1 MATIHRIAR
10 HEFAASALG
19 PETFRV
25 VRFEGTEAIS
35 RPYRFEV
42 ELVSD
47 DPEVAFEDVIDKPA
61 TLTMY
66 RGDDPS
72 EVDGIVVDFEQSHEA
87 GGQSEFR
94 YAYRA
99 VLVPRLWRLGLSF
112 QSRIFQ
118 NLTVEEII
126 SKVLDDAGV
135 DYVFKLSASYDP
147 REYTTQYKET
157 DLDFV
162 QRLLEFEG
170 IRYYFTHEGGAET
183 LVMSDDASDAPDVEG
198 DPVVGYS
205 HADGLRPTDSLE
217 TIRDFLAR
225 QLLVTAK
232 AEIKDYNYRTP
243 ETELFSETEHGQ
255 KPALGVHSDS
265 AVHVMDGGRGGQ
277 LAKVRSEEIETTRL
291 TMTGTGDCLRF
302 RSGHRFSLKDHY
314 RDGLNQDY
322 LLVEVQHLG
331 SQPDAAESHGLGGGD
346 GARTAEEALPGY
358 SNAFTCV
365 PATTPYRPPRV
376 TPEPKLPGVLTA
388 KVESAGGTYA
398 PVDDQGRYRVR
409 FPFDLGDTGDA
420 GATKPV
426 RLAQTYTGGGYGMHF
441 PVHKG
446 AEMVVACVDGN
457 VDRILGL
464 STIYNPTQFSPVT
477 SSNAAHNVLRS
488 WGENELTFD
497 DTQGAELVFM
507 HATKDHLCEVVD
519 NQENHVGTNR
529 TQTVGNDESLAVG
542 RDQTESVGRDADLS
556 VGKDQAITIAANR
569 TIQVGANHDETIG
582 GQMTVTVAGS
592 STENVLVAKSITTG
606 GKMSF
611 SVGGLKSETV
621 GLKSSENIGGAKSVT
636 VGGGISHSAGSDY
649 KVSAGKDVTVE
660 AGKNGEIK
668 IGDELRIQAGKD
680 FSVMVGKKAVI
691 DAKDQLT
698 LKCGSAQI
706 VMKKNG
712 DISIKGKKIDIKAS
726 GKMTLKGSQI
736 AEN

>member
-1 MATIHRIAR
+1 MPTLHRIAR

-118 NLTVEEII
+118 HLTVEEIV
-126 SKVLDDAGV
+126 SKILDDAGV

-157 DLDFV
+157 DLAFV

-170 IRYYFTHEGGAET
+170 IRYHFTHEGGAET
-183 LVMSDDASDAPDVEG
+183 LVMSDDASDAPDIEA

-205 HADGLRPTDSLE
+205 HADGLRPADSLE

-225 QLLVTAK
+225 QRLVTAK
-232 AEIKDYNYRTP
+232 AEVKDYNYRTP

-265 AVHVMDGGRGGQ
+265 SIHVMDGGRGGQ

-302 RSGHRFSLKDHY
+302 RSGHRFSLVDHY

-331 SQPDAAESHGLGGGD
+331 TQPDASESHGATSSAAD
-346 GARTAEEALPGY
+346 EVAPGY

-446 AEMVVACVDGN
+446 AEMVVECVDGN

-529 TQTVGNDESLAVG
+529 TQTVGNDETLSVS
-542 RDQTESVGRDADLS
+542 RDQTEDVGRDNTMTVGRHQSLTVGATRTINVGTSHTETIGSSMSLS
-556 VGKDQAITIAANR
+556 VGT
-569 TIQVGANHDETIG
+569 TSTE
-582 GQMTVTVAGS
+582 TVAIS
-592 STENVLVAKSITTG
+592 KSTTVGVANSL
-606 GKMSF
+606 
-611 SVGGLKSETV
+611 SVGG
-621 GLKSSENIGGAKSVT
+621 AHSVT
-636 VGGGISHSAGSDY
+636 VGAQSSETVAGTKGIDSGGNMSFSSGVTISLD
-649 KVSAGKDVTVE
+649 AGKDVDVA
-660 AGKNGEIK
+660 AGKK
-668 IGDELRIQAGKD
+668 IAVKAGDAGTLQTGKD
-680 FSVMVGKKAVI
+680 FTLTVGKKAVFNVS
-691 DAKDQLT
+691 DQLT